1 MRFSSF
7 ESVFSEYFSTCSSKH
22 YDVDRFLRNRS
33 AKMTVFPFSITDTLL
48 VFDSEDAK
56 WLEWEDLLALFRPS
70 TVTPDNESMASVPG
84 SNCMFKT
91 CELIRLAWFSASRVT
106 VRLTQIWFN
115 FRPIFGWLVSKSRLK
130 MLIQRLANSKSKK
143 RYLHK
148 NHLLEKRRREFYEGS
163 VRHVT
168 RTGDARVYSSHITCV
183 KHGNNGD
190 VFDVFSIMNQSG
202 LS

>member
-84 SNCMFKT
+84 SNSLSTQKSSARKKEKGILRGIRPSRHKDRRCSSLFKSHHL
-91 CELIRLAWFSASRVT
+91 CQAW
-106 VRLTQIWFN
+106 
-115 FRPIFGWLVSKSRLK
+115 
-130 MLIQRLANSKSKK
+130 
-143 RYLHK
+143 
-148 NHLLEKRRREFYEGS
+148 
-163 VRHVT
+163 
-168 RTGDARVYSSHITCV
+168 
-183 KHGNNGD
+183 
-190 VFDVFSIMNQSG
+190 
-202 LS
+202 